1 MASKENIGSYSAMS
15 GRMIKEDGTVV
26 NIADLLAGDQPEVS
40 QVKEKISSYQPRYGR
55 MIREDGSLI
64 NIADLIASGQIGGG
78 GGSTGTTNYN
88 SLTNKPQING
98 VEVSG
103 DKTSDDYGV
112 VSKDQGP
119 ENSGKILR
127 VNESGEVL
135 PSDEPEISVVEHVI
149 FLSRPEVETT

>member
-1 MASKENIGSYSAMS
+1 MGRSSGMTGDDAYAILHNKIGS
-15 GRMIKEDGTVV
+15 
-26 NIADLLAGDQPEVS
+26 
-40 QVKEKISSYQPRYGR
+40 
-55 MIREDGSLI
+55 
-64 NIADLIASGQIGGG
+64 GGG
-78 GGSTGTTNYN
+78 ETGTTNYN
-88 SLTNKPQING
+88 DLSNKPKING
-98 VEVSG
+98 AEVSG